1 MATYSTVEVAELVDV
16 SWDTLNRWIREKKF
30 TVPPVKSVGRV
41 KVRLWTP
48 AEVDEVRKYKEQHY
62 QGKGVRKKRRSK
74 RDAPVLEHRT
84 RP

>member
-62 QGKGVRKKRRSK
+62 QGKGGQKKRKKRSK
-74 RDAPVLEHRT
+74 
-84 RP
+84 